1 MVVVKMLNIG
11 DKVNIGKFYDLNEA
25 DLIVEESRPTL
36 FLEKNTFLLCNCKI
50 VRAPTA
56 LQKGC

>member
-1 MVVVKMLNIG
+1 MHAFWLSMVVVKMLNIG

-36 FLEKNTFLLCNCKI
+36 FLEKTHF
-50 VRAPTA
+50 
-56 LQKGC
+56 